1 LVNAHD
7 KGKVVQYYRRLFSA
21 YRMLMPKCSMQTVEK
36 DSISHTFD
44 TSRWP
49 VWKDLIKTELAHFDI
64 ENTWL

>member
-1 LVNAHD
+1 MLILIMRFLHSIH
-7 KGKVVQYYRRLFSA
+7 GRLHVKLPSI
-21 YRMLMPKCSMQTVEK
+21 QTVEK

-64 ENTWL
+64 ENAWL